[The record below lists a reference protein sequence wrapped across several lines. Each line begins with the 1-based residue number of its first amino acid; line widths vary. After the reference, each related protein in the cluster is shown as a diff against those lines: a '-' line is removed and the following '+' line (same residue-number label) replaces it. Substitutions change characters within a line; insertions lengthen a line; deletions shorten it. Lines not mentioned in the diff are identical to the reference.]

1 VNRLRR
7 DHKALEEFTNLQF
20 YNAWNENI
28 LYYGKATADL
38 SDFLLFHVCL
48 DPHNAQEANFEV
60 PLWAFKLPDDASI
73 EVEDLVTGHRFTWF
87 GKYQRIRLDPF
98 YKPYA
103 VWRLIPPG
111 SPR

>member
-7 DHKALEEFTNLQF
+7 EHPALQQFTNLQF
-20 YNAWNENI
+20 YNAWNDNI
-28 LYYGKATADL
+28 LYYGKRTEDL

-48 DPHNAQEANFEV
+48 DPHRFHHADFEV
-60 PLWAFKLPDDASI
+60 PLWEFGLPDDAVI
-73 EVEDLVTGHRFTWF
+73 EVEDMVAGRRFAWR
-87 GKYQRIRLDPF
+87 GKYQRIHLNPL

-111 SPR
+111 APK